1 LRQIDW
7 FLLGL
12 TLFII
17 AILQRSG
24 ILDIATAAARLSSA
38 YFKTPR
44 KGKKK
49 KKKKHLS
56 RIKI

>member
-12 TLFII
+12 THFII

-24 ILDIATAAARLSSA
+24 ILDIAAAKLSSA

-44 KGKKK
+44 KGGG

-56 RIKI
+56 WIKI

>member
-1 LRQIDW
+1 MRQIDW

-17 AILQRSG
+17 AIQQRSG
-24 ILDIATAAARLSSA
+24 ILDIAAARLSSA

-49 KKKKHLS
+49 KHLS
-56 RIKI
+56 WIKI